1 MLVLFS
7 VIVSLFLVSATA
19 NRVPRSC
26 ETCDPGLCDPI
37 PEEGCKFGTITD
49 TCGCCSFCAAGEGE
63 RCGGRGSTARRCASG
78 LECVKTDKD
87 RKTKHGVC
95 ACKTGYEVCGSDG
108 VTYKTGC
115 ELKVASVKAV
125 SEEKPEVRI
134 LNKGKCAKAPVIVTP
149 PGEIYN
155 VTGSQVYLSCEA
167 SGIPTP
173 VVTWKKVTSG
183 KQRTELL
190 PGDRENLAVQIR
202 GGPEK
207 HEVTGWVLISPLTK
221 EAAGSYECNAVNAK
235 GDASAVG
242 TIHVVESMDD
252 IPEKVTEGDVLEQ

>member
-1 MLVLFS
+1 MLVFFS
-7 VIVSLFLVSATA
+7 LVVSLSLASATA

-26 ETCDPGLCDPI
+26 GACELSLCDPI
-37 PEEGCKFGTITD
+37 PEEGCKFGTIFD
-49 TCGCCSFCAAGEGE
+49 SCGCCSFCASGEGE
-63 RCGGRGSTARRCASG
+63 PCGGRGSTAKRCASG
-78 LECVKTDKD
+78 LECVKSDKD
-87 RKTKHGVC
+87 KKTKFGVC
-95 ACKTGYEVCGSDG
+95 ACKTNYEVCGSDG

-115 ELKVASVKAV
+115 ELKVESLKAL
-125 SEEKPEVRI
+125 SEERPEVRI

-183 KQRTELL
+183 KQRTDLL

-207 HEVTGWVLISPLTK
+207 HEVTGWVLISPLS
-221 EAAGSYECNAVNAK
+221 EEEAGSYECSAVNAK
-235 GDASAVG
+235 GEASAVG
-242 TIHVVESMDD
+242 TIHVVESIDD
-252 IPEKVTEGDVLEQ
+252 IPVKKDDVRG